1 MKTSRNPSEDSF
13 RALRN
18 IEAELFERA
27 PGRTAEPQPPAG
39 RDSWQ
44 LNREVL
50 DLHRKCA
57 DLKDELEAAR
67 TLLTEQNVLA
77 ASSLSALRE
86 VGRDLELARA
96 DLRKREEEK
105 RALRTEL
112 ELEQS
117 RSESLRG
124 QLARETAHREE
135 MGDLLR
141 GATRAEKPVEPERPA
156 APRPAPERPGRFV
169 RRFF

>member
-1 MKTSRNPSEDSF
+1 MKDGQNPSEDSF
-13 RALRN
+13 RTLRN

-27 PGRTAEPQPPAG
+27 PAAGTQAPAG

-44 LNREVL
+44 LNSEVL
-50 DLHRKCA
+50 DLTRKCA
-57 DLKDELEAAR
+57 DLKEELEAAR
-67 TLLTEQNVLA
+67 TLLAEQNVLA

-86 VGRDLELARA
+86 TGRDLERARE
-96 DLRKREEEK
+96 DLRKQEEEE

-112 ELEQS
+112 ELEKG
-117 RSESLRG
+117 RRENMRE
-124 QLARETAHREE
+124 QLVRETAHREE

-141 GATRAEKPVEPERPA
+141 GAVRAETPAEPQPPA
-156 APRPAPERPGRFV
+156 APRPAPERPNRFV

>member
-1 MKTSRNPSEDSF
+1 MKNGQRPSEDSF
-13 RALRN
+13 SALRN

-27 PGRTAEPQPPAG
+27 PGRTAERQAPAG

-57 DLKDELEAAR
+57 ELKEELEAAR

-86 VGRDLELARA
+86 VGRDLERARE
-96 DLRKREEEK
+96 DLRKQEEEK
-105 RALRTEL
+105 RGLRTEL

-117 RSESLRG
+117 RRESLRG

-141 GATRAEKPVEPERPA
+141 GATRADPPAEPQRPA
-156 APRPAPERPGRFV
+156 APQPAPERPGRFV

>member
-1 MKTSRNPSEDSF
+1 MKNGQNHSEDSF
-13 RALRN
+13 SALRN

-27 PGRTAEPQPPAG
+27 PARTAAPQPAG

-50 DLHRKCA
+50 DLRRKC
-57 DLKDELEAAR
+57 DELKEELEAAR

-86 VGRDLELARA
+86 VGRDLERARE
-96 DLRKREEEK
+96 DLRKQEEEK
-105 RALRTEL
+105 RALQR
-112 ELEQS
+112 ELEQEKN
-117 RSESLRG
+117 RRESLREH
-124 QLARETAHREE
+124 LARENAHREE
-135 MGDLLR
+135 LGDLLR
-141 GATRAEKPVEPERPA
+141 GAVRAAPPAEPQEPA

>member
-1 MKTSRNPSEDSF
+1 MKNAQNPSEDSF

-86 VGRDLELARA
+86 VGRDLERAREE
-96 DLRKREEEK
+96 LRKQEEEK
-105 RALRTEL
+105 LALRR
-112 ELEQS
+112 ELEQEKN
-117 RSESLRG
+117 RRESLRE
-124 QLARETAHREE
+124 QLARENAHREE
-135 MGDLLR
+135 ISDLLR
-141 GATRAEKPVEPERPA
+141 GAVRAEPPAEQQRPA
-156 APRPAPERPGRFV
+156 RPQPAPERPGRFV

>member
-1 MKTSRNPSEDSF
+1 MKNGQNPSEDSF
-13 RALRN
+13 SALRN

-27 PGRTAEPQPPAG
+27 PARAPAPQQAG

-50 DLHRKCA
+50 DLRRKCD
-57 DLKDELEAAR
+57 DLKEELEAAR

-86 VGRDLELARA
+86 VGRDLERAREE
-96 DLRKREEEK
+96 LRKKDEEQL
-105 RALRTEL
+105 ALRR
-112 ELEQS
+112 ELEQEKS
-117 RSESLRG
+117 RRESLREH
-124 QLARETAHREE
+124 LARENAYREE
-135 MGDLLR
+135 ISDLLR
-141 GATRAEKPVEPERPA
+141 GAVRAEPA
-156 APRPAPERPGRFV
+156 AEPQQPATPRPAPERPGRFV

>member
-1 MKTSRNPSEDSF
+1 MKNGQNPSEDSF

-86 VGRDLELARA
+86 VGRDLERARA
-96 DLRKREEEK
+96 DLQKKEEEK
-105 RALRTEL
+105 SALRTEL
-112 ELEQS
+112 EQEKA
-117 RSESLRG
+117 RRENIRE
-124 QLARETAHREE
+124 QLARESAHREE
-135 MGDLLR
+135 ISGLLR
-141 GATRAEKPVEPERPA
+141 GAVRAETPA
-156 APRPAPERPGRFV
+156 ETPAKPRPAPERPGRFA

>member
-1 MKTSRNPSEDSF
+1 MINGQPPSEDSF
-13 RALRN
+13 SALRN

-27 PGRTAEPQPPAG
+27 PARTAAPRPSG

-50 DLHRKCA
+50 DLNRKCA
-57 DLKDELEAAR
+57 ELRQELEAAR
-67 TLLTEQNVLA
+67 TLLAEQNVLA

-86 VGRDLELARA
+86 VGRDLERAREE
-96 DLRKREEEK
+96 LRLQEEEK

-112 ELEQS
+112 ELEKN
-117 RSESLRG
+117 RRENLREH
-124 QLARETAHREE
+124 LARENAHREE
-135 MGDLLR
+135 LGDLLR
-141 GATRAEKPVEPERPA
+141 GAVRAEPPAEPQ
-156 APRPAPERPGRFV
+156 RPAPERPAQARPGRFI

>member
-1 MKTSRNPSEDSF
+1 MNNAQNPSDDSF

-27 PGRTAEPQPPAG
+27 PGSTAEPRPAAG

-86 VGRDLELARA
+86 VGRDLERARE
-96 DLRKREEEK
+96 DLRKQEEEK
-105 RALRTEL
+105 LELRR
-112 ELEQS
+112 ELEQEKN
-117 RSESLRG
+117 RRESLRE
-124 QLARETAHREE
+124 QLARENAHREE
-135 MGDLLR
+135 ISDLLR
-141 GATRAEKPVEPERPA
+141 GAVRAEAPEQQRPA
-156 APRPAPERPGRFV
+156 APLPAPERPGRFV